1 MGDFIIVN
9 FDTGNPEQIL
19 SVNNRS
25 DFEEAG
31 WFKAQEGRVVALDL
45 PANYSHEDIFQT
57 SYWEAS
63 EQQWKTRSAQPTGFY
78 VWTAEKKWEVD
89 SDKVMATLRQERNSR
104 LQVTDWT
111 QTADAPFTD
120 EKKAEWATYRQ
131 ALRDI
136 TKDVS
141 ATLDTLVGF
150 NWPTQPS

>member
-1 MGDFIIVN
+1 MGDWVIID
-9 FDTGNPEQIL
+9 FESGNPEQIL
-19 SVNNRS
+19 SVNNKA

-31 WFKAQEGRVVALDL
+31 WYKGAGKIAVDM
-45 PANYSHEDIFQT
+45 PSNYSRQDILET
-57 SYWEAS
+57 SYWEQS
-63 EQQWKTRSAQPTGFY
+63 ELQWKTRSAKPTGFY
-78 VWTAEKKWEVD
+78 VWTGAKKWELD
-89 SDKVMATLRQERNSR
+89 SGRVMATLRAERNMR
-104 LQVTDWT
+104 LAECDWT